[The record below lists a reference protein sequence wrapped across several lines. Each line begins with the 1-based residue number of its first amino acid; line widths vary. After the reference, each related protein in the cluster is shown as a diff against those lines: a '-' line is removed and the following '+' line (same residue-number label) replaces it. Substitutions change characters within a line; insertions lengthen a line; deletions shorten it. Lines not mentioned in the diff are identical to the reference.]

1 METIWE
7 CDGNTLATSNL
18 KKKEKKRKK
27 FRNNKPKLAL
37 T

>member
-7 CDGNTLATSNL
+7 CDGNTKGKHQIL
-18 KKKEKKRKK
+18 KIKKKK